1 MIEIKVGKTTF
12 PVVGTAKVEGNDDF
26 LIVFL
31 NEGKFWGQ
39 STKTGLLAPLRFKDG
54 KTVWGGKVVRFV

>member
-1 MIEIKVGKTTF
+1 MIEIKVGKATF

-39 STKTGLLAPLRFKDG
+39 STKTGLLAPLKFKDN
-54 KTVWGGKVVRFV
+54 KVMWGNRVAYFI